1 MKRIAIIFI
10 IVFCL
15 LSFTGISNLAEK
27 PFDYGEMWNSWSD
40 YTRSIYIMGLK
51 DGIQHQSTI
60 HFIDQLLIEEK
71 NVFDK
76 YLKDSEVVEAE
87 KKINR
92 VLWDFLLLEDK
103 SIRDVATDLYQ
114 DPANAYVSF
123 YNMLGI
129 AFRKIKGEDTESLL
143 QKVREEEL
151 QIFKEKEENE

>member
-27 PFDYGEMWNSWSD
+27 PFDYREMWNSWSD
-40 YTRSIYIMGLK
+40 YMRGIYIMGLK
-51 DGIQHQSTI
+51 DGIQHQSTL
-60 HFIDQLLIEEK
+60 HFIDQLVIEEK

-76 YLKDSEVVEAE
+76 YSKDSEVVETE

-114 DPANAYVSF
+114 DPANTYVSF

-129 AFRKIKGEDTESLL
+129 AFRKLKGEDIESLL

-151 QIFKEKEENE
+151 KIFKEKEENE